1 MRDGRNGSLHR
12 AEGVAGRAAGHGHPQ
27 GTHTGAG
34 MALRDHGPAW
44 MPLRSQELLGRH
56 GKKALSWCW
65 DMGQAAWGEHVES
78 LGRGEERSS

>member
-1 MRDGRNGSLHR
+1 
-12 AEGVAGRAAGHGHPQ
+12 
-27 GTHTGAG
+27 

-65 DMGQAAWGEHVES
+65 EMGQAAWGEHVES